1 MRTLAFSGLAALIVA
16 ASSGSAQQGAGAQG
30 APAPAQSPAS
40 RRPPAT
46 TVAQSYSLEEIQTG
60 QSRFA
65 AQCGFCHGRDAQG
78 GESGP
83 DLTRSA
89 LVAEDVRGDRIGPV
103 IHSGRPEKDMPSF
116 TLPGADIAAIVAF
129 IHDAKSKA
137 ESVAGG
143 RRSVDAKDLETGNAE
158 AGKRYFTGT
167 GGCTKCHS
175 LTGPFA
181 NVGSRYQGLRLLER
195 MLYPRG
201 GAASRSAPFLPPVT
215 ITTAAGEKIDGKLAY
230 RDEFTITLIDS
241 EGWIRS
247 WPATGVKIEG
257 EDPLQ
262 AHAGQLGK
270 YTEEEIHDVFA
281 FLETLK

>member
-1 MRTLAFSGLAALIVA
+1 MHHFGFIGLAAPILAV
-16 ASSGSAQQGAGAQG
+16 SPLLAQQGAPG
-30 APAPAQSPAS
+30 QSPAS

-46 TVAQSYSLEEIQTG
+46 TVVQSYTAEEIQTG

-65 AQCGFCHGRDAQG
+65 SQCGFCHGRDAQG

-103 IHSGRPEKDMPSF
+103 IRSGRPDKDMPAF
-116 TLPGADIAAIVAF
+116 TLPAADIAAIVAF

-143 RRSVDAKDLETGNAE
+143 RRSVDAADLETGNAE
-158 AGKRYFTGT
+158 AGKQYFNGA
-167 GGCTKCHS
+167 GGCLKCHS

-181 NVGSRYQGLRLLER
+181 TVGSRYQGLRLLER

-201 GAASRSAPFLPPVT
+201 GGSRDAAFLPPVT
-215 ITTAAGEKIDGKLAY
+215 ITTATGEKVGGKLLY
-230 RDEFTITLIDS
+230 RDEFTVTLIDS
-241 EGWIRS
+241 EGWSRS
-247 WPATGVKIEG
+247 WPAATVKVEG
-257 EDPLQ
+257 EDPLRV
-262 AHAGQLGK
+262 HSEQLGR
-270 YTEEEIHDVFA
+270 YTDEEIHDVFA

>member
-1 MRTLAFSGLAALIVA
+1 MRSLSFSGLAALIVA
-16 ASSGSAQQGAGAQG
+16 ASSVSAQQGT
-30 APAPAQSPAS
+30 PAPAQSPAS

-46 TVAQSYSLEEIQTG
+46 AVAQSYSAEEIQTG

-65 AQCGFCHGRDAQG
+65 SQCGFCHGRDAQG

-83 DLTRSA
+83 DLTRSP
-89 LVAEDVRGDRIGPV
+89 LVSEDVRGDRIGPV
-103 IHSGRPEKDMPSF
+103 IRSGRPEKDMPAF
-116 TLPGADIAAIVAF
+116 TLPDADIAAIVAF

-143 RRSVDAKDLETGNAE
+143 RRSVDAADLETGDAE
-158 AGKRYFTGT
+158 AGNRYFTGV
-167 GGCTKCHS
+167 GGCIKCHS

-201 GAASRSAPFLPPVT
+201 VAGSRGAPFLPPVT
-215 ITTAAGEKIDGKLAY
+215 ITTVAGEKIGGKLLY
-230 RDEFTITLIDS
+230 RDEFTVTLIDS
-241 EGWIRS
+241 EGWSRS
-247 WPATGVKIEG
+247 WPAAAVKVEG

-262 AHAGQLGK
+262 AHTGQLTR
-270 YTEEEIHDVFA
+270 YTDQEIHDVLA
-281 FLETLK
+281 FLEALK